1 MEKFKRIVE
10 KWIKIQTH
18 IAFLN
23 IQKKIGAKNLL
34 RIKTENLGQM
44 IKKVRAFTRKN
55 EIK

>member
-1 MEKFKRIVE
+1 ME